1 MTARESAC
9 MKPHQTGTLA
19 LWLLMVLKDCD
30 QPVSVGCGTLTW
42 HWAER
47 ELSYWMVLRST
58 SMNGMPA
65 NITTTMA
72 TNTRFSMRAAE
83 STPLLPSSAPSERA
97 FNHSCTMIATN
108 GSAKTPL
115 ETSTA
120 QMPLWTIQDTRVR

>member
-1 MTARESAC
+1 
-9 MKPHQTGTLA
+9 MKAHQTGTFA
-19 LWLLMVLKDCD
+19 DWLLSVLNDCD

-58 SMNGMPA
+58 SMNGIPA

-83 STPLLPSSAPSERA
+83 STPLLPSSAPSARA
-97 FNHSCTMIATN
+97 FSHSCTMTATK
-108 GSAKTPL
+108 GSANTPL
-115 ETSTA
+115 DTSTA
-120 QMPLWTIQDTRVR
+120 QMPLLTIQDTSVR